1 MSGVGG
7 DVEGRRPRR
16 CGAAGSAWLS
26 TVRTTVAQPDAPSV
40 CARPTRSLAS
50 AARSSSL
57 SRIPR
62 DPADEVTAFAHAN
75 PRRQALHHSAA
86 HGCDRSS
93 AQRVRVDSYVPA
105 LYPHRGPPPVVLPA
119 GTERRD
125 PSPYGYRT
133 MIEDRFH
140 HGQVR
145 GPHRR
150 DPKPRIPR
158 DEAAKF
164 RSSQSRLRQRGISQS
179 EPDSSPRRRPEG
191 CFACLRHGLSH
202 NSPHAPLAM
211 RSQGLLSVTEQDQGP
226 RPT

>member
-1 MSGVGG
+1 MKVA
-7 DVEGRRPRR
+7 DPDDAARRDRLGCPP
-16 CGAAGSAWLS
+16 C
-26 TVRTTVAQPDAPSV
+26 APPLPS
-40 CARPTRSLAS
+40 PTRPAS
-50 AARSSSL
+50 APARRDRWHPRPAAPHCRESRATRPMRSPRSPT
-57 SRIPR
+57 RIPAGR
-62 DPADEVTAFAHAN
+62 CCTTRRLTAAIDHPHN
-75 PRRQALHHSAA
+75 
-86 HGCDRSS
+86 GI
-93 AQRVRVDSYVPA
+93 RVDSYVPA

-211 RSQGLLSVTEQDQGP
+211 RSQGLSSVTEQDQGP